1 MKNIEYNLFDLEDRI
16 EALERKQ
23 YNLQKSIQTSPFFG
37 YKEYKL
43 EINFDFS
50 QGNKLVLGNLHVLS
64 GTVNILMFLE
74 VNSNVVL
81 DVLLCLDDEEIAC
94 SQIYSSTKYCSTFLS
109 ARVDKSGMLSI
120 NIGQLDALGGIKN
133 ITLNVRGNVSFAI

>member
-1 MKNIEYNLFDLEDRI
+1 
-16 EALERKQ
+16 
-23 YNLQKSIQTSPFFG
+23 
-37 YKEYKL
+37 
-43 EINFDFS
+43 
-50 QGNKLVLGNLHVLS
+50 
-64 GTVNILMFLE
+64 MFLE

-109 ARVDKSGMLSI
+109 ASVDKSGVLSI

-133 ITLNVRGNVSFAI
+133 ITLNVRGNAGFAI